1 MHFLSSVPSKNLTVQ
16 LVFCSEQ
23 SFPTRSGEDSNRFC
37 RASLQSWLSNN
48 KSFSKFLNSLS
59 QLQHEETPAWPRFCR
74 VCFPHRFPQCRRA
87 RLDSGTPKTCEK
99 QERTLLSL
107 LPLHRQQEGGFF
119 KLISPLQLPLFL
131 SVHRAYKKQQTA
143 KSLWSCSVAHS
154 GAGKSAEPESPGT
167 GGGLNQHPGEIPA
180 TLTAHR
186 MDGAGRT
193 SYWEVLYFWML
204 HFRISPLCWIVQHVL
219 ICSPGLYSLYTFLPG
234 FHCPLA
240 WFLPPVSVYK
250 NPSFY

>member
-48 KSFSKFLNSLS
+48 KSCSKFLNSLS
-59 QLQHEETPAWPRFCR
+59 QLQHEETPGWPHFCR
-74 VCFPHRFPQCRRA
+74 VCFPHRFPQCRKA

-107 LPLHRQQEGGFF
+107 PPLHRQQEGGFF
-119 KLISPLQLPLFL
+119 KLISPLQLPPFL

-186 MDGAGRT
+186 MDGAGSNKLLR
-193 SYWEVLYFWML
+193 SFVFLDA
-204 HFRISPLCWIVQHVL
+204 PLQDFPALLNCTARAYLQ
-219 ICSPGLYSLYTFLPG
+219 PG
-234 FHCPLA
+234 FIQFIHISSWFPLSFGLVFA
-240 WFLPPVSVYK
+240 
-250 NPSFY
+250 PSFCL